1 MGHNWLRSVE
11 QLYALLIKTISSH
24 SQIFLM
30 ATVTCIAATLLALLF
45 IPFAVLL
52 WLTESKNQKARRWRK
67 AGATYKSIGER
78 LGCSATTAK
87 RWSLA

>member
-1 MGHNWLRSVE
+1 
-11 QLYALLIKTISSH
+11 
-24 SQIFLM
+24 M
-30 ATVTCIAATLLALLF
+30 ATATCIIATLCAVLF